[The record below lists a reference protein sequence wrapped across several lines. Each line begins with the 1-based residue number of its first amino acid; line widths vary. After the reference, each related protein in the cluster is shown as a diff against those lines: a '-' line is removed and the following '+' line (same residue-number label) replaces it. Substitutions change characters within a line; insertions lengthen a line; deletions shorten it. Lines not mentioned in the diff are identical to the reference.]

1 MMSLE
6 VLNTIGSVGTF
17 LVIAATAIAA
27 IVQLRHLRAANQLDA
42 VLSLERDFRGHELQE
57 AFRYVQRELP
67 FKLRDQEYRA
77 ELEAVGFIDE
87 RTHLEVKA
95 CNWFNEMGTLVKNQL
110 VTEDAFMDLFS
121 RLVINYWERLEPAVA
136 VMRRR
141 RGDVMY
147 HDFEYLA
154 IRART
159 WLQLHPHGTFP
170 IGMRREALR
179 DPWAAEDTRKPEDAR
194 KPENAQR
201 PGSVTHG

>member
-1 MMSLE
+1 MSLE
-6 VLNTIGSVGTF
+6 VLNTIGAVGTF
-17 LVIAATAIAA
+17 LVIGATAIAA
-27 IVQLRHLRAANQLDA
+27 IVQLRHMRAANQLDA
-42 VLSLERDFRGHELQE
+42 VLSLERDFRGPELQE

-67 FKLRDQEYRA
+67 FKLRNPEYRA
-77 ELEAVGFIDE
+77 ELEAIGFLDE

-110 VTEDAFMDLFS
+110 VTENAFMDLFS
-121 RLVINYWERLEPAVA
+121 RLVINYWERLEPAIA

-170 IGMRREALR
+170 SGMQRTPLR
-179 DPWAAEDTRKPEDAR
+179 DPWAGEDVRKPDD
-194 KPENAQR
+194 AQR
-201 PGSVTHG
+201 PGSAIHG

>member
-1 MMSLE
+1 MPLE

-17 LVIAATAIAA
+17 LVIAATAVAA
-27 IVQLRHLRAANQLDA
+27 IVQLRHMRAANQLDA
-42 VLSLERDFRGHELQE
+42 VLSLERDFRGHDLQE

-77 ELEAVGFIDE
+77 ELAAIGFIDE

-121 RLVINYWERLEPAVA
+121 RLVINYWERLEPAIA
-136 VMRRR
+136 VMRRQ

-147 HDFEYLA
+147 LDFEYLA
-154 IRART
+154 TRARA
-159 WLQLHPHGTFP
+159 WLALHPHGTFP
-170 IGMRREALR
+170 NGMQRAPLR
-179 DPWAAEDTRKPEDAR
+179 DPWATEDARLLEGSKKPEDAAR
-194 KPENAQR
+194 S
-201 PGSVTHG
+201 GSAMHG

>member
-1 MMSLE
+1 MSLE

-17 LVIAATAIAA
+17 VVIAATAVAA
-27 IVQLRHLRAANQLDA
+27 IIQLRHLRAANQLDA
-42 VLSLERDFRGHELQE
+42 VLSLERDFRGGELQE

-67 FKLRDQEYRA
+67 FKLRNPEYRA
-77 ELEAVGFIDE
+77 ELAAIGFLDE

-121 RLVINYWERLEPAVA
+121 RLVINYWERLEPAIA

-170 IGMRREALR
+170 SGMQRTPLR
-179 DPWAAEDTRKPEDAR
+179 DPWAAEDAQKPDDT
-194 KPENAQR
+194 QR
-201 PGSVTHG
+201 QGDVAHG

>member
-1 MMSLE
+1 MSLE

-17 LVIAATAIAA
+17 LVIAATAVAA
-27 IVQLRHLRAANQLDA
+27 IVQLRHMRAANQLDA
-42 VLSLERDFRGHELQE
+42 VLSLERDFRGHDLQE

-67 FKLRDQEYRA
+67 FKLRDPEYRA
-77 ELEAVGFIDE
+77 ELEAIGFVDE

-121 RLVINYWERLEPAVA
+121 RLVINYWERLEPAIA

-154 IRART
+154 IRARA

-170 IGMRREALR
+170 NGVQRMPLR
-179 DPWAAEDTRKPEDAR
+179 DQWAAEDSHETADAKR
-194 KPENAQR
+194 REHAQR
-201 PGSVTHG
+201 VSDPTHG

>member
-1 MMSLE
+1 MSLE

-17 LVIAATAIAA
+17 LVIAATAVAA

-42 VLSLERDFRGHELQE
+42 VLSLEHDFRSHDLQE

-67 FKLRDQEYRA
+67 FKLRDPEYRA

-95 CNWFNEMGTLVKNQL
+95 CNWFNEVGTLVKNQL
-110 VTEDAFMDLFS
+110 VTEDAFMDMFS
-121 RLVINYWERLEPAVA
+121 RLVAVYWDRLESAVA

-154 IRART
+154 IRARA
-159 WLQLHPHGTFP
+159 WLQLHPRGTFP
-170 IGMRREALR
+170 SGLRRTPLR
-179 DPWAAEDTRKPEDAR
+179 DPWAAEDAKRPEDAPPPDGTTR
-194 KPENAQR
+194 
-201 PGSVTHG
+201 G